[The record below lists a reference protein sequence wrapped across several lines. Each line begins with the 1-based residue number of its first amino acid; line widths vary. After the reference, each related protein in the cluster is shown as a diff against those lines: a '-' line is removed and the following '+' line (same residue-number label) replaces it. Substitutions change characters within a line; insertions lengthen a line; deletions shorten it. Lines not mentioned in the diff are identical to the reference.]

1 MAMGESRLKYFK
13 VAVQGISGEETD
25 SFCSSATDLVKY
37 IVDKKAKEDGHKI
50 NEGFLQGIVR

>member
-13 VAVQGISGEETD
+13 VAVQVISGEETK

-50 NEGFLQGIVR
+50 NGGFLQGIVR